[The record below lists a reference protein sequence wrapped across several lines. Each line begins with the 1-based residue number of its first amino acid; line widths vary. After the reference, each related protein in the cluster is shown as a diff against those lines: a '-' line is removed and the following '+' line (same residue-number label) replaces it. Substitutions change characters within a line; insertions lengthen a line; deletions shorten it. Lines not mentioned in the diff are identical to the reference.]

1 VSSPVQQKAP
11 RYWFPKPYADFVARV
26 RVPSGFLLLIAFAY
40 LSRPTRLS
48 ILVGLPIS
56 VLGLWLRA
64 WAAGHL
70 AKDRQLARTGPY
82 AYIRN
87 PLYTGTLI
95 VAGGILISARDALL
109 GIIFMLAF
117 SLIYLP
123 VIQLEEQHLRE
134 IFPAYAT
141 YAAQVNRFFPVSK
154 YHAGQA
160 RFSWSLYFRN
170 EEYKALIG
178 FLLALGW
185 LLWRCGR
192 SGRLI

>member
-1 VSSPVQQKAP
+1 VSGPIQQKTR
-11 RYWFPKPYADFVARV
+11 RYWFPKPYADFVARA
-26 RVPSGFLLLIAFAY
+26 RVPSGFLLLVAFAW
-40 LSRPTRLS
+40 LSRPTRVS
-48 ILVGLPIS
+48 ILIGTPIS

-64 WAAGHL
+64 WATGHL
-70 AKDRQLARTGPY
+70 AKDKRLATTGPY

-87 PLYTGTLI
+87 PLYAGTLI
-95 VAGGILISARDALL
+95 VGAGILIAARDPLL
-109 GIIFMLAF
+109 TILFILAF

-123 VIQLEEQHLRE
+123 VIELEEQHLRK

-141 YAAQVNRFFPVSK
+141 YAARVNRFFPVSE
-154 YHAGQA
+154 YNAGQS

-185 LLWRCGR
+185 LVWRCGT
-192 SGRLI
+192 SGRI